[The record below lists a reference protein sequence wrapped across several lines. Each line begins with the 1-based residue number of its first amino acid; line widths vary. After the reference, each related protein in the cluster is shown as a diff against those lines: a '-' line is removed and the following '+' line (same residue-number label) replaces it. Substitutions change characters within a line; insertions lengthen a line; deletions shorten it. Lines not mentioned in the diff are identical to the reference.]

1 MPPDVARL
9 RQLVG
14 ARLAELERALVAR
27 DAQGASAAV
36 AVVRDGEGPR
46 LMNEIR
52 AALERIDDQEARQLA
67 LREAAADNDVNRYTR
82 LGAAALAASALL
94 LLTIY
99 LLLRREQALRLSAE
113 RFRTEQR
120 DLLERE
126 VERRSG
132 ELTRAHQAL
141 AVSEERLRGIFDTA
155 TDAILTADGA
165 QRVVLANPAAARMLR
180 LPLAELEGA
189 PPARFIPAPSRER
202 HGALVEAF
210 GRSDDVARPMSP
222 RREVAGLRADG
233 SEFPIEAAISHLHID
248 GQRLYTVILRDIT
261 ERKRAE
267 TELRQ
272 SEARLR
278 QVLMVIPEAVLVHTG
293 GRVSFVNQAAQRLF
307 ASEESS
313 LLGREVLELVHP
325 DSQELVRQRIAE
337 LVQDKRAVDEL
348 VEVRMRRFD
357 GSTRDVQ
364 ATGARIELHGELS
377 VLVLM
382 RDVTEV
388 RHTQTELQRS
398 QARFR
403 DVLMH
408 LPEPVLIRTD
418 GRVVFVNRAAQ
429 DLFGASE
436 GAVLGRSPLDF
447 CDHDAEHRSEAT
459 VRRADGTTRV
469 VEATGSAVEFEGRP
483 SVIVM
488 LRDLS
493 ELRRAQRE
501 LAASYAD
508 LQRLVSQQDR
518 VQEEERKRIAR
529 ELHDELQ
536 QRMAAILINLSAAGT
551 QLRRD
556 QAGTKRALEAA
567 EELAGTVIES
577 TRRIV
582 KDLRP
587 QMLDELGLV
596 PALEALCEHFSATTA
611 IACTVHAEAAAGERA
626 SAVPPLATCLYRV
639 AQESLNNVAKHARA
653 SVVQVRLALDAE
665 AGAIELQVSD
675 NGQGL
680 AGPALLRKPE
690 SFGFLGMNERL
701 RMLGGVLTL
710 HGAPGQGTTVR
721 ARVPLTEAAAEVA

>member
-1 MPPDVARL
+1 
-9 RQLVG
+9 
-14 ARLAELERALVAR
+14 
-27 DAQGASAAV
+27 
-36 AVVRDGEGPR
+36 
-46 LMNEIR
+46 
-52 AALERIDDQEARQLA
+52 
-67 LREAAADNDVNRYTR
+67 
-82 LGAAALAASALL
+82 
-94 LLTIY
+94 
-99 LLLRREQALRLSAE
+99 
-113 RFRTEQR
+113 
-120 DLLERE
+120 
-126 VERRSG
+126 
-132 ELTRAHQAL
+132 
-141 AVSEERLRGIFDTA
+141 
-155 TDAILTADGA
+155 
-165 QRVVLANPAAARMLR
+165 
-180 LPLAELEGA
+180 
-189 PPARFIPAPSRER
+189 
-202 HGALVEAF
+202 
-210 GRSDDVARPMSP
+210 
-222 RREVAGLRADG
+222 
-233 SEFPIEAAISHLHID
+233 
-248 GQRLYTVILRDIT
+248 
-261 ERKRAE
+261 
-267 TELRQ
+267 
-272 SEARLR
+272 
-278 QVLMVIPEAVLVHTG
+278 
-293 GRVSFVNQAAQRLF
+293 
-307 ASEESS
+307 
-313 LLGREVLELVHP
+313 
-325 DSQELVRQRIAE
+325 
-337 LVQDKRAVDEL
+337 
-348 VEVRMRRFD
+348 
-357 GSTRDVQ
+357 
-364 ATGARIELHGELS
+364 
-377 VLVLM
+377 
-382 RDVTEV
+382 
-388 RHTQTELQRS
+388 
-398 QARFR
+398 
-403 DVLMH
+403 
-408 LPEPVLIRTD
+408 
-418 GRVVFVNRAAQ
+418 
-429 DLFGASE
+429 
-436 GAVLGRSPLDF
+436 
-447 CDHDAEHRSEAT
+447 
-459 VRRADGTTRV
+459 

-508 LQRLVSQQDR
+508 LQRLVSQQHR

-680 AGPALLRKPE
+680 ADPALLRKPE